1 MELLGIFVLLCAQ
14 TRKEKWASCHVDGD
28 LGTVSL
34 RETCQNNS
42 WRTHWA
48 FPNRCFGKVCGTLM
62 PRARGN
68 IYFTYASYTLI
79 TFFLLLQV
87 QVQLPPLNKLR
98 IIVDRLQALQS
109 DLMLVQSDSLGT
121 LQVSATNDD
130 VSVMVE
136 WHKLQNP
143 PISTSIFWDS
153 CDYT

>member
-1 MELLGIFVLLCAQ
+1 
-14 TRKEKWASCHVDGD
+14 
-28 LGTVSL
+28 
-34 RETCQNNS
+34 
-42 WRTHWA
+42 
-48 FPNRCFGKVCGTLM
+48 M

-109 DLMLVQSDSLGT
+109 DLMLVQADSLGT

-143 PISTSIFWDS
+143 PISASIF
-153 CDYT
+153 